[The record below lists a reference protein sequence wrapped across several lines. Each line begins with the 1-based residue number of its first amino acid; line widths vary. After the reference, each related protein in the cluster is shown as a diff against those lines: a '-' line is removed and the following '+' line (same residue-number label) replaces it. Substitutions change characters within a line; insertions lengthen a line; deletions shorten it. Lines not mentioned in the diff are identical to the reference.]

1 NYNGSG
7 RLPGCLVTEDE
18 FESLS
23 RSQGIS
29 LDPEVVN
36 PDTHFSARFGM
47 HAISRCNFLAASL
60 LVITPIGAL
69 CR

>member
-1 NYNGSG
+1 
-7 RLPGCLVTEDE
+7 
-18 FESLS
+18 
-23 RSQGIS
+23 
-29 LDPEVVN
+29 VVN